1 MKLSRL
7 VSLYKYLNIK
17 VNVPVDSSESSSSH
31 ISDLIIREVKSSHKP
46 HASKTIGIQTGNSIM
61 IHMQNSQQTISGKIP
76 AGHFGNGVVGYI
88 QP

>member
-61 IHMQNSQQTISGKIP
+61 VHMQHSQ
-76 AGHFGNGVVGYI
+76 
-88 QP
+88 